1 LVVLA
6 CMVVGMLW
14 VPLAPAASHTATT
27 SLTLQVR
34 PEARLDQDGAFLHVK
49 IRLARGADARLWSA
63 TACGAP
69 LADTLVISRS
79 GTHTI
84 PLSALGA
91 PAGENICLASSD
103 GTLRLA
109 QPVRSAWS
117 GSAATDEQ
125 GWTRINADL
134 PR

>member
-1 LVVLA
+1 
-6 CMVVGMLW
+6 MVVGGLW
-14 VPLAPAASHTATT
+14 VPRAPAASHTATT

-34 PEARLDQDGAFLHVK
+34 PEARLDQDGAFLHLK
-49 IRLARGADARLWSA
+49 IRLARGADARVWSA

-69 LADTLVISRS
+69 LADTVVISRS

-103 GTLRLA
+103 GTLRLTHA
-109 QPVRSAWS
+109 LQSR
-117 GSAATDEQ
+117 
-125 GWTRINADL
+125 
-134 PR
+134 

>member
-1 LVVLA
+1 
-6 CMVVGMLW
+6 
-14 VPLAPAASHTATT
+14 
-27 SLTLQVR
+27 VR
-34 PEARLDQDGAFLHVK
+34 PEARLDQDGTFLNVK

-63 TACGAP
+63 TTCGAP

-84 PLSALGA
+84 PLSALGG

-103 GTLRLA
+103 GTLRLT
-109 QPVRSAWS
+109 QPVRSGWS
-117 GSAATDEQ
+117 GSAATNKHER
-125 GWTRINADL
+125 TPINADL